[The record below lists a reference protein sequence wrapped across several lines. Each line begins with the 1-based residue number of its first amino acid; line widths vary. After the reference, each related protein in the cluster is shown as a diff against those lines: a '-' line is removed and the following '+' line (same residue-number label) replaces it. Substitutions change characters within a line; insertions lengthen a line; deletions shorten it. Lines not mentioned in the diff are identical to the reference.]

1 MFDEVQCGVGRLGTL
16 FAYQSFGVVP
26 DVMSTAKGIAGGV
39 PCGLMMAKEN
49 VAKAFALATTHLH
62 LVVTHLQQLLVM

>member
-49 VAKAFALATTHLH
+49 VAKAFAPGDHASTFGGNPLCNSRW
-62 LVVTHLQQLLVM
+62 